1 MNFLVIFMLL
11 LPATVSSYDMR
22 KNIDHCKDWSRKI
35 VRCRRHI
42 LVKGYGG
49 PRKFVRIMVRIS
61 WRSFLRRY
69 RFNPKFPDLHDMF
82 YKVDQRICPPDI
94 FAYTCSLNIA
104 TCTHTFH
111 IGMPLRPCRE
121 TCMNFATA
129 CKDKYVSPSLHM
141 TVGFLR
147 HNCRYLPFYDEN
159 FACNLTCVQDGPMI
173 THGIGTV
180 SIEYVLLCAKFPPFS
195 TLVSVNLGNNFF
207 VCFART
213 VD

>member
-22 KNIDHCKDWSRKI
+22 KEIDYCKDWSQKI

-147 HNCRYLPFYDEN
+147 HNCRYLPFYDDKL
-159 FACNLTCVQDGPMI
+159 CMQPDMRTGWTYDPSWDWYSKYWICLT
-173 THGIGTV
+173 
-180 SIEYVLLCAKFPPFS
+180 LC
-195 TLVSVNLGNNFF
+195 
-207 VCFART
+207 
-213 VD
+213 